1 MMSNHRKATFY
12 VILLSIVTL
21 GGFAFLSPSA
31 SALQGGGQ
39 IQVPTTKNDF
49 FLFGTQPNT
58 DPNAFVPIYS
68 SSSCS
73 GCHGGYSDD
82 VAPFDT
88 WVVSMMAQAARD
100 PVWSAARG
108 VATQDANAGGSF
120 CVRCHAPGA
129 WLSGRGHSTSPN
141 VVLTESDLEGMNC
154 HFCHRVVNPTEGPL
168 SAVGYP
174 ATNNPTPDPAVL
186 DPLSQVGILPAAN
199 QGNAT
204 YVVDPQDARRGPFS
218 DVPIVGVPLPGGG
231 TTGPFH
237 PAVTIYSPYHS
248 DGAFC
253 GTCHDVSNPVFT
265 AQPDGHLALN
275 PMNRSHPTMNK
286 NDMFGEQ
293 RTFSEWL
300 NSTFA
305 TAGVYFPDRRFGG
318 NHATGV
324 MKSCQDCHMPAQQGY
339 GCSPYIGTDADRP
352 NVPQHSW
359 AGSNTW
365 VIRAV
370 VTQLNDESPGQAE
383 DLGLT
388 PERVDASVARNMQM
402 LRDASDMELTQS
414 GSELRVKITN
424 QSGHKLPTGY
434 PEGRRAWINVK
445 FYAANDVL
453 IAERGHYDMTTA
465 ILSGSDTKVYETEQV
480 IGAEVAAATNLPLHT
495 HFHLSLASET
505 LRDNRIP
512 PRGFTNAAFA
522 AAGAAPVGYTY
533 ADGQYWD
540 NTNYVIPT
548 NAVKAAVSFY
558 YQTSSKEYMEFLRD
572 TISPP
577 GQTGIEAYNLWVL
590 HGKSAPALMDS
601 AEIMLTAADHSSKPA
616 DLNGDGVVSG
626 IDLATLLSNWGGSG
640 AGDINGDG
648 IISGP
653 DLAAIL
659 SSWGQ

>member
-1 MMSNHRKATFY
+1 MKNRRKAAFY
-12 VILLSIVTL
+12 LILLAIVTL

-58 DPNAFVPIYS
+58 DINAFTPVFA

-73 GCHGGYSDD
+73 GCHGNYDNN

-88 WVVSMMAQAARD
+88 WIVSMMGQAARD
-100 PVWSAARG
+100 PVWIAARR
-108 VATQDANAGGSF
+108 VAMQDANFAGDF
-120 CVRCHAPGA
+120 CVRCHAPGS
-129 WLSGRGHSTSPN
+129 WLAGRGHDTSPN
-141 VVLTESDLEGMNC
+141 AVFTASDMEGINC
-154 HFCHRVVNPTEGPL
+154 HFCHRVVNPTEGAL

-199 QGNAT
+199 PGNAT
-204 YVVDPQDARRGPFS
+204 YVVDPKDARRGPFS
-218 DVPIVGVPLPGGG
+218 DVPTVPVALPGGG

-275 PMNRSHPTMNK
+275 TMNRSHPTMNK

-305 TAGVYFPDRRFGG
+305 TTGVYFPDRRFGG

-324 MKSCQDCHMPAQQGY
+324 MKSCQDCHMPAQQGP
-339 GCSPYIGTDADRP
+339 GCAQYTGTVAERP
-352 NVPQHSW
+352 TVPQHSF

-370 VTQLNDESPGQAE
+370 VSRLNAASPGQAVQ
-383 DLGLT
+383 LGLT
-388 PERVDASVARNMQM
+388 PERVDASVARNVQM

-414 GSELRVKITN
+414 GSQLRVKITN

-480 IGAEVAAATNLPLHT
+480 VGAEVAAATNLPVGT

-505 LRDNRIP
+505 LHDNRIP

-540 NTNYVIPT
+540 FTNYAIPT
-548 NAVKAAVSFY
+548 TAVKAAVSFY

-572 TISPP
+572 TVLPP
-577 GQTGIEAYNLWVL
+577 GQTGIEAYDLWVL

-601 AEIMLTAADHSSKPA
+601 AEIMLTAADHSSNPA